1 MRLYSNDPF
10 INTKLTMSSFKRI
23 KEKRLKRA
31 LKKLSFFDNDVEVF
45 NIDDDFV
52 YVKDI
57 MGNTYKFMIDL
68 YSYDN
73 SKKNKDIFQLE
84 KRQGNI
90 FTLGNFQK

>member
-1 MRLYSNDPF
+1 MKFFSKDEY

-31 LKKLSFFDNDVEVF
+31 LNQLSFFDNDIEVF
-45 NIDDDFV
+45 NIDDDLV

-57 MGNTYKFMIDL
+57 MGNTYKFMIDV

-73 SKKNKDIFQLE
+73 TKKHKDLFQL
-84 KRQGNI
+84 
-90 FTLGNFQK
+90 